1 MAPIIFTVEG
11 NVGSGK
17 TTMLKS
23 IVDEDIVVILEPVD
37 DWMNL
42 RLDEASPSLFELYY
56 HDKVKYGFAFQMMAL
71 QTRFDNMIKMC
82 KQHDGKIILCER
94 SFLTDLN
101 VFAKLMASKGFIT
114 PIEMLVYQKWY
125 DSIRNL
131 VEIDIRGSIYLRA
144 DPETCLER
152 VNKRNRKGE
161 EGIDV
166 TYLAEL
172 HEAHENWLGSSTSYP
187 TLVVNANSESQKLDI
202 KAIKSFMAVHR
213 C

>member
-1 MAPIIFTVEG
+1 
-11 NVGSGK
+11 
-17 TTMLKS
+17 
-23 IVDEDIVVILEPVD
+23 
-37 DWMNL
+37 MNL

-131 VEIDIRGSIYLRA
+131 VDIDIRGSIYLRA
-144 DPETCLER
+144 DPATCLER

-166 TYLAEL
+166 AYLAEL
-172 HEAHENWLGSSTSYP
+172 HEAHENWLGASSTSYP
-187 TLVVNANSESQKLDI
+187 TLIVSANCESQKLDI
-202 KAIKSFMAVHR
+202 KAIKSFMAVHSHR
-213 C
+213 